1 MKPRRAGIGIAVL
14 IPALIETFTRKE
26 ATVNAT
32 STRAPIGA
40 TTLTTTPD
48 ADILAAWGR
57 ITAAHAALA
66 ACPVHAGPG
75 EYSPAE
81 RAQWDIVDA
90 AEATI
95 RTNKATTPAGVE
107 VQLWVGLIHLMN
119 DDGVEQA
126 ILRRDLDWFD
136 ERDGEFDWFERLFIA
151 AIRSLRSM
159 GDVA

>member
-1 MKPRRAGIGIAVL
+1 MKAD
-14 IPALIETFTRKE
+14 
-26 ATVNAT
+26 

-40 TTLTTTPD
+40 TPLTTTPD

-90 AEATI
+90 AEAII
-95 RTNKATTPAGVE
+95 RTTKATTAAGVE
-107 VQLWVGLIHLMN
+107 IQLWVGLIHAMN